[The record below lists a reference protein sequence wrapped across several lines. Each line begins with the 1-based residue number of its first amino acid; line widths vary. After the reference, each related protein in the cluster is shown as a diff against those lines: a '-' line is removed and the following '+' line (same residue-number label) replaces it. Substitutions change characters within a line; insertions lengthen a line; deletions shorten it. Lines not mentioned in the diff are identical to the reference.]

1 MSTGGA
7 NSSNSQYST
16 DKVPQIPKV
25 ENIVVGNPQVI
36 APEVEDPNGALA
48 DLTKYAQENINNQ
61 QSTQTNEQVPPQESP
76 PIIEPITQAPENN
89 LSQVQPE
96 PMIINTVP
104 AQGASNQETILPNQ
118 NSMPA
123 QKENSVLPETN
134 GVVDAEN
141 SISVP
146 ENQISTQ
153 SATTEDI
160 KSDNPQNPTENV
172 SPAMTLNRT
181 NENTNNPTDHNAT
194 EPINPND
201 HKMNILTAIGDANSV
216 TPDMEKIPKDL
227 GFTTE

>member
-1 MSTGGA
+1 MNTGGA

-25 ENIVVGNPQVI
+25 ENIVVGNPQVN
-36 APEVEDPNGALA
+36 APEVEDPNGALE

-61 QSTQTNEQVPPQESP
+61 QSTQIIEQAMPQESP
-76 PIIEPITQAPENN
+76 PTITPITQVPENN
-89 LSQVQPE
+89 PSQVQPE
-96 PMIINTVP
+96 PTIINTVP

-118 NSMPA
+118 NSMPV

-134 GVVDAEN
+134 AAVSLDN
-141 SISVP
+141 PPLSP

-153 SATTEDI
+153 PTTELA
-160 KSDNPQNPTENV
+160 KPDNKINPTENV
-172 SPAMTLNRT
+172 
-181 NENTNNPTDHNAT
+181 PTSINSESINMEKNKPINQSAT

-201 HKMNILTAIGDANSV
+201 HKMNILAAIGDAESL
-216 TPDMEKIPKDL
+216 TEDMAQIPRIL